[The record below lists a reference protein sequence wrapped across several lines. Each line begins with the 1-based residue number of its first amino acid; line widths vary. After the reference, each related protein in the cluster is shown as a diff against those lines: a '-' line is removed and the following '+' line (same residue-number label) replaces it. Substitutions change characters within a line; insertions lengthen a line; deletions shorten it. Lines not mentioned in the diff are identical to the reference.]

1 MKKILTIIYL
11 LLIFSSSLTA
21 QRMFPN
27 QIGVEFNAGLLQQEI
42 SKNYYAGVGM
52 VVHSGKG
59 HYSTYSFEYDRRI
72 IDYKETAIAVE
83 TYMGLG
89 GYSFNLISDRSRNF
103 VINISLY
110 AIAGYEKINSGN
122 TALYDG
128 AQLISESSFM
138 YGAGG
143 GLSLETYLSDRW
155 VLIISGRAKVLWN
168 TSGKLLNP
176 SLGISIRFNL

>member
-1 MKKILTIIYL
+1 M
-11 LLIFSSSLTA
+11 LIFSNSLTA

-27 QIGVEFNAGLLQQEI
+27 QIGVEFNTGLLQQEI
-42 SKNYYAGVGM
+42 IKNYYAGVGM
-52 VVHSGKG
+52 VIHSGKG
-59 HYSTYSFEYDRRI
+59 DYSTYSFEYVRRI
-72 IDYKETAIAVE
+72 IDYKDTVISVE

-103 VINISLY
+103 VINAALY
-110 AIAGYEKINSGN
+110 GIGGYEKNNSGN

-128 AQLISESSFM
+128 AQLISESSFI

-155 VLIISGRAKVLWN
+155 VLIVSGRTKLLWN

-176 SLGISIRFNL
+176 SLGIGIRFNL